1 MNDSTRQKVEAALN
15 DLIERRR
22 MIFWY
27 DEGGQ
32 MQEFAAS
39 LDLPGI
45 RSVIVDGNPF
55 TVKHHI
61 LSSPQPE
68 RGWLIY
74 SPHACPPD
82 DDNWLLDL
90 QVQYPR

>member
-39 LDLPGI
+39 LSLPGI
-45 RSVIVDGNPF
+45 ESVVVDGNPF
-55 TVKHHI
+55 SVKHHI
-61 LSSPQPE
+61 LTSPQPE
-68 RGWLIY
+68 RSI
-74 SPHACPPD
+74 
-82 DDNWLLDL
+82 
-90 QVQYPR
+90 QR